1 MSTSSTSS
9 NGSDQWISQNAEGRY
24 YKLEKIKN
32 LLKQTF
38 PSKSEAE
45 FQVTVSVL
53 MILVKQT
60 AKLNRAVKACKRRY
74 LVDFA
79 QEINGSK

>member
-1 MSTSSTSS
+1 MSTSGTSS
-9 NGSDQWISQNAEGRY
+9 NGSDQWTLQTVEGRY

-38 PSKSEAE
+38 PSEDETE
-45 FQVTVSVL
+45 FKVTVSVL
-53 MILVKQT
+53 AILVKQT
-60 AKLNRAVKACKRRY
+60 AKLNRAVQARERCY

-79 QEINGSK
+79 QEIDGSK